1 MCYFELRNDME
12 QLVQQQQHRMD
23 AALATLSSSTY
34 LASAAMDAALT
45 AQAREK
51 LTMALVT
58 DGIAW
63 SFLENQEFKQFIHLL
78 RPDFIPFTVA
88 DIEQHE
94 FPRLHGNAWNEIA
107 FFIES
112 ANALTVLFQTENV
125 SMNGTATRQITWSA
139 ADQDFRSELLDIQQM
154 PTSDPLEALAQ
165 RVTQFLQ
172 TIPRNP
178 NALLH
183 FCCEGVDV
191 SADMLRD
198 LVVRDRGTSGVTFVG
213 GCMMNQSLLLLKD
226 TIDSLASLDRII
238 DKCVKVALLYGEA
251 MNLPQFSRLGLDD
264 KNPDIRKPTP
274 DSLLSLVECVRQVQS
289 MKDAIC
295 EMGEQ
300 EGSDSTHQEDKS
312 EQANWKIAFQS
323 IATNDAFWMDLK
335 SANGIL
341 SSFAYL
347 MTLSE
352 IESATSGQILLCW
365 LHLYY
370 SVNCSS
376 SASEAEKKAF
386 NDRFVERMRS
396 FGIEN
401 AVACL
406 ILEPHIHG
414 LGLSAL
420 GKRKARSIITDV
432 GFLLNPAIKRPHLVE
447 QLLKYLNRE
456 RPFDDLDSWAMMDSM
471 PRLFWMEY
479 VADLPELASVA
490 LAVLGYRSYSTPLDQ
505 MWHRVSN
512 QQQHRHQQQM
522 GSLCSDAK
530 LEFQRAQL
538 KHHHLQS
545 HVDKDTKLKSALLKY
560 SECFDTAKDATVE
573 TLIAVNATPDS
584 ADKVEPTADEGRAD
598 PGDDRT
604 DFNTEVGAVPTSEN
618 DVLNEEDAAN
628 GNPPS
633 RAATPTA
640 YDQLKANLHSVLNKP
655 LPMSEDAAPSPERFE
670 LDWLL
675 PCSLSVQMQVKEC
688 LDRLLWRS
696 TSSDATGSV
705 HEDSANTN
713 DHQRQG
719 ESSSI

>member
-1 MCYFELRNDME
+1 MYYIVPKSDME
-12 QLVQQQQHRMD
+12 QLVQQQQQQHRMD

-34 LASAAMDAALT
+34 LASAVMDAALT

-63 SFLENQEFKQFIHLL
+63 SFLENQEFKQFMHLL
-78 RPDFIPFTVA
+78 RPDFIPLSVA

-112 ANALTVLFQTENV
+112 ANIITVLFQTENISV
-125 SMNGTATRQITWSA
+125 NGTSTRQITWSA

-183 FCCEGVDV
+183 FCCEGIDA
-191 SADMLRD
+191 SAGMLRD
-198 LVVRDRGTSGVTFVG
+198 LVIRDRGTSGVTFVG

-226 TIDSLASLDRII
+226 TIDSLASLDCVIE
-238 DKCVKVALLYGEA
+238 KCVEIALLYGEA
-251 MNLPQFSRLGLDD
+251 MSSPQFSRLGLED

-274 DSLLSLVECVRQVQS
+274 DSLLSFVECVRQVQC
-289 MKDAIC
+289 MKDVIC
-295 EMGEQ
+295 EMDER
-300 EGSDSTHQEDKS
+300 EESNIKFPEDKS
-312 EQANWKIAFQS
+312 EEASWKIAFRS
-323 IATNDAFWMDLK
+323 IANDDAFWTSLK
-335 SANGIL
+335 SANSIL
-341 SSFAYL
+341 SSFSYL

-352 IESATSGQILLCW
+352 IESATSGQLLLCW
-365 LHLYY
+365 LYLYY

-376 SASEAEKKAF
+376 STSEAEKMAF
-386 NDRFVERMRS
+386 NEHYVRRMRS
-396 FGIEN
+396 FGIQN

-432 GFLLNPAIKRPHLVE
+432 GSLLNPTIKRAHLVE

-479 VADLPELASVA
+479 TADLPELASVA
-490 LAVLGYRSYSTPLDQ
+490 LAVLGYRSFSTPLDQ
-505 MWHRVSN
+505 MWHRMGT
-512 QQQHRHQQQM
+512 QQHRHQLI
-522 GSLCSDAK
+522 GSQCIDAK
-530 LEFQRAQL
+530 LTFQRAQL
-538 KHHHLQS
+538 KHHHQQS
-545 HVDKDTKLKSALLKY
+545 HVDRDMKHKSALLKF
-560 SECFDTAKDATVE
+560 SECFDTTKDAIIQASISVDT
-573 TLIAVNATPDS
+573 TQDS
-584 ADKVEPTADEGRAD
+584 TEKIEQTFDEGSTDR
-598 PGDDRT
+598 GDDGT
-604 DFNTEVGAVPTSEN
+604 DLNTEVDAIPAKGN
-618 DVLNEEDAAN
+618 DALNDEDAADTN
-628 GNPPS
+628 SLS
-633 RAATPTA
+633 RLTPTA
-640 YDQLKANLHSVLNKP
+640 YHQFKVNLHSVFEEP
-655 LPMSEDAAPSPERFE
+655 LPMSEDAPSPERFE

-675 PCSLSVQMQVKEC
+675 LSSPSVQKQLRDC

-696 TSSDATGSV
+696 GASDSTESV
-705 HEDSANTN
+705 HEDSANN
-713 DHQRQG
+713 DHQREG